1 MVIGWLLNTFLLT
14 GITLNYMLMGV
25 SFAAVF
31 ANLVTQERLEEVS
44 HAFSPIVGISL
55 LAAIEDAFD
64 FKFEMKDVV
73 GMKNVGEMLDIIER
87 ETA

>member
-1 MVIGWLLNTFLLT
+1 MSRDEILEQVTDIFRDEFDDDSILLT
-14 GITLNYMLMGV
+14 DATVAGDVDGWDSLM
-25 SFAAVF
+25 
-31 ANLVTQERLEEVS
+31 
-44 HAFSPIVGISL
+44 HISL

-87 ETA
+87 ESA